1 MEIPPR
7 AIPENDAGYLEKLTE
22 AVFQPGL
29 SWAVIRQ
36 KWPGFQAVF
45 LGFAVPAV
53 AAFDERD
60 IERLLEDSRIVRN
73 GRKIKATI
81 DNARVM
87 HKLIQEHGSFYAY
100 LRTLDGQ
107 DYGSRA
113 KILIKQFKFLGDMGA
128 YFFLWS
134 VGEEVIPYEEWSAAR
149 KIT

>member
-29 SWAVIRQ
+29 SWAIIRQ
-36 KWPGFQAVF
+36 KWPGFQELF
-45 LGFAVPAV
+45 LGFDVSSV

-60 IERLLEDSRIVRN
+60 VERLLEDSRIIRN

-87 HKLIQEHGSFYAY
+87 HKLIQEHGSFRAY

-107 DYGSRA
+107 DYWSRA
-113 KILIKQFKFLGDMGA
+113 KVLIKQFKFLGDMGA

-134 VGEEVIPYEEWSAAR
+134 VGEEVLPHEEWMAAR